1 MTFHYTDIETLDV
14 NTSNRTTVAPVVR
27 WIEAGGAPWQAVQEI
42 QSFLQGGQP
51 AAAADRTERLHA
63 GLYQAWSSSW
73 GIRPGARL
81 EMQEILNALELE
93 AIKAWLAASGTSAV
107 GTRQQLQRLLHLV
120 ASCRVVLGRIRG
132 RRPGTRRSAR
142 DMSDCHPSHPEEAA
156 RAARASAAYPA
167 YYSRVEACD
176 LRDRYTRDLARI
188 RHAEDALADE
198 ALDDDLGERDVRH
211 GDALA
216 AFRAQ
221 VNPVVLGWNP
231 DVLMGRKAK
240 GRKVDEFGWEQ
251 FLEDPADAEYAD
263 A

>member
-63 GLYQAWSSSW
+63 GLYQAWSASW

-81 EMQEILNALELE
+81 ELQESLNTLELE
-93 AIKAWLAASGTSAV
+93 AIKAWLAASGASAA
-107 GTRQQLQRLLHLV
+107 GARQQLQRLLHLV
-120 ASCRVVLGRIRG
+120 ACCRVPLGRIRG
-132 RRPGTRRSAR
+132 RRMGTRRSAR
-142 DMSDCHPSHPEEAA
+142 DMSECHPSRPEEAA
-156 RAARASAAYPA
+156 RAAWANAAYPA
-167 YYSRVEACD
+167 YYSRTEACD
-176 LRDRYTRDLARI
+176 LRDRYARDLARI
-188 RHAEDALADE
+188 RAAEADLAH
-198 ALDDDLGERDVRH
+198 LDDDLGERDVRH

-221 VNPVVLGWNP
+221 VMPVSLGWNP
-231 DVLMGRKAK
+231 DVLQGRKSK
-240 GRKVDEFGWEQ
+240 GRKVDAFGWEE

>member
-1 MTFHYTDIETLDV
+1 MTYHYTDIPSEDV
-14 NTSNRTTVAPVVR
+14 NTSSRTTVSPVLR
-27 WIEAGGAPWQAVQEI
+27 WIEQGGAPATAAAEVH
-42 QSFLQGGQP
+42 SLLTGGQP
-51 AAAADRTERLHA
+51 AAAADRAERLHA
-63 GLYQAWSSSW
+63 GLYQAWSASW

-81 EMQEILNALELE
+81 ELMEALNGIELE
-93 AIKAWLAASGTSAV
+93 AIKVWLAASGAAAV

-120 ASCRVVLGRIRG
+120 ASCRVVLSRIRG

-142 DMSDCHPSHPEEAA
+142 DMSECHPSRPEEAA
-156 RAARASAAYPA
+156 RAARANAGYPA
-167 YYSRVEACD
+167 YYTRIDACD
-176 LRDRYTRDLARI
+176 LRDRYARDLARI

-198 ALDDDLGERDVRH
+198 VLDDDLGERDVRH

-221 VNPVVLGWNP
+221 VMPVSLGWNP
-231 DVLMGRKAK
+231 DVLLTRKSK
-240 GRKVDEFGWEQ
+240 RKVDEFGWEQ